1 MFNKGYVGYSRSARS
16 QSAIDNYELP
26 LSLIKKSVI
35 LDFIDDY
42 NEYKE
47 LKHIPVAMWKY
58 VAKSIG
64 RSSWHHTS
72 NRYNKT
78 DHYSLDLIADELKD
92 DYNKWE
98 TQYLKSKQ
106 IEKENKQKLNT
117 QSELRLTVVTS
128 QIWGGSRKRP
138 KLIGHEEFLAVV
150 KGNTAY
156 PVTQAENIKYKL
168 SANKNDYQ
176 KLYAIDEY
184 NNLVKEYPVFKA
196 NKRKINRMVKE
207 LIK

>member
-1 MFNKGYVGYSRSARS
+1 MFNKGYVGYSRSERS
-16 QSAIDNYELP
+16 QNAIDNYELP

-35 LDFIDDY
+35 QDFIDDY

-58 VAKSIG
+58 VAKTIG
-64 RSSWHHTS
+64 SSSWHHTS

-78 DHYSLDLIADELKD
+78 DHYSLNLIADELKD

-128 QIWGGSRKRP
+128 QIWGGTRKHP
-138 KLIGHEEFLAVV
+138 KIIGHEEFLAIV

-156 PVTQAENIKYKL
+156 PITQSENIKYKL
-168 SANKNDYQ
+168 NANKNDYK
-176 KLYAIDEY
+176 KLYNIDDY
-184 NNLVKEYPVFKA
+184 KALVKEYPVFKA

-207 LIK
+207 LTK